1 MGAREGQ
8 SMTTE
13 QIISKVDE
21 ILVEEFELEQESVVP
36 EANLRED
43 LDLDSLD
50 AVDLIVALEKAFS
63 FRIDEKV
70 IVEMKTVG
78 DIHEYVRNHFGSAEQ
93 IAAAAEKASA

>member
-1 MGAREGQ
+1 
-8 SMTTE
+8 MTTE
-13 QIISKVDE
+13 QIIAKVDE

-78 DIHEYVRNHFGSAEQ
+78 DIHGYVRDHFGDAEQ